1 MKLGEYKRL
10 PRVMAPR
17 IDFIYVYIHI
27 DFIFQATFIFRQIRR
42 GFSSWYWR
50 VASPTVFHFSLPV
63 VTGATYR
70 NVHSINKYTWLPID
84 SFIFDRIIETAGRP
98 PVNWRIFTD
107 RQSMGIFLVKKSAV
121 FGITYFR
128 SGYFS
133 QSGNA
138 EGWDER
144 WKERLYQEV

>member
-1 MKLGEYKRL
+1 
-10 PRVMAPR
+10 
-17 IDFIYVYIHI
+17 
-27 DFIFQATFIFRQIRR
+27 
-42 GFSSWYWR
+42 
-50 VASPTVFHFSLPV
+50 
-63 VTGATYR
+63 
-70 NVHSINKYTWLPID
+70 
-84 SFIFDRIIETAGRP
+84 
-98 PVNWRIFTD
+98 
-107 RQSMGIFLVKKSAV
+107 MGIFLVKKSAV